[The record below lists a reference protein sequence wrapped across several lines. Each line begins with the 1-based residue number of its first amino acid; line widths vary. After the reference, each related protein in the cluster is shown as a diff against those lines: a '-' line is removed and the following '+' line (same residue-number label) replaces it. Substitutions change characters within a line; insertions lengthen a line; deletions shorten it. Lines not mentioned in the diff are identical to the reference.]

1 MDRGYGKSGTN
12 LLSLIRMASQNTTK
26 LSIHVFYTL
35 LILAKYYP
43 PPLRT
48 PPPGASMKKQH
59 HTEKSTGECMKKKIL
74 RKLRARCLRIIACDW
89 PRSPSGGVT
98 GRFAPISDRPCTN
111 E

>member
-43 PPLRT
+43 PP
-48 PPPGASMKKQH
+48 PCAPH
-59 HTEKSTGECMKKKIL
+59 HLGL
-74 RKLRARCLRIIACDW
+74 
-89 PRSPSGGVT
+89 V
-98 GRFAPISDRPCTN
+98 
-111 E
+111 